1 MGALFK
7 DILREVKKS
16 FGRFFAIF
24 AIVMIGV
31 AFFAGVSA
39 ASGDMKFSADKYFD
53 DYNLYDLNIVSTI
66 GLDENNLEEIRKIQ
80 GVKNIAAGKSVDVL
94 SMVGNSYQ
102 VFKIMSIPND
112 NPGNIN
118 QIRIKE
124 GRLPQNSGECV
135 VKYERI
141 RGTDMKIGD
150 KLTFVSGDDSD
161 INSSLKVQEYTIV
174 GFVYTPVYMSYELG
188 NSQIGS
194 GSVSFIAMI
203 GEDDF
208 SLPVYTNCYVDL
220 EDTDRYNFYTSSEY
234 EKSVDDVSERLE
246 ELGLSQCR
254 DINEK
259 LEMYGMEPDAK
270 WHILDRDMNYAIV
283 AYENSANQMRDIAR
297 IFPVFFFFVAA
308 LVCLTTM
315 TRMVDEQ
322 RGLIGTY
329 KALGYGRIA
338 ISLKYILYA
347 FTASVFG
354 GILGCIAGNL
364 IFPTVIYYCWT
375 IVYQLPDI
383 AFDVHTV
390 TNIIAVASM
399 TGITTLASIF
409 ACYKELVSQPAQLMR
424 PKAPKMGKKIFLEH
438 IGFIWKR
445 FSFIRKV
452 TARNIF
458 RYKKRF
464 LMTLIGIAGCTA
476 LLIAGFGIK
485 NSIQGLINKQFNE
498 ILQYN
503 VAISLE
509 GELSNEAVKDFLDE
523 VKNDS
528 YFEKAMYASQFTGTV
543 IGEDKELDA
552 SVYVIS
558 AEQEMNPYIHLRRK
572 KGVDCSWDSQGVVI
586 TTYAAEKLNLKK
598 GDYLELKVSDKV
610 RKVKVTDIAEMYV
623 GHYVFMKDDYYTE
636 IFGEEPCFN
645 TILGIAKDSTK
656 EAEEKLGS
664 EYMEKDQVDNI
675 TFISGNIERF
685 NDMVQS
691 LGLIT
696 LVLIISAGALAF
708 VVLYNL
714 TNVNISERIREI
726 ATIKV
731 LGFYD
736 NEVSAYVYRENVV
749 ITILGAII
757 GLVLGV
763 FLHHFIMDTIAMED
777 VIFGYD
783 IYWQSY
789 LYSFGIT
796 MIFAVFVNLVMYRK
810 MKKIPM
816 VESLKSVE

>member
-1 MGALFK
+1 MRALFR
-7 DILREVKKS
+7 DILREIRKS

-31 AFFAGVSA
+31 AFFAGVA
-39 ASGDMKFSADKYFD
+39 ASSGDMKFSADKYFD
-53 DYNLYDLNIVSTI
+53 NYNLYDLNIVSTV
-66 GLDENNLEEIRKIQ
+66 GLDDDNLEEISKIE

-94 SMVGNSYQ
+94 GMVGNSYQ
-102 VFKIMSIPND
+102 VFKMMSIPED
-112 NPGNIN
+112 NPGKLN
-118 QIRIKE
+118 QIRVKE
-124 GRLPQNSGECV
+124 GRLPEKSGECV
-135 VKYERI
+135 VKFERI
-141 RGTDMKIGD
+141 RGSEMKLGD
-150 KLTFVSGDDSD
+150 KLTFVSGDDKD
-161 INSSLKVQEYTIV
+161 ISESLKVQEYTIV

-188 NSQIGS
+188 NSQIGN
-194 GSVSFIAMI
+194 GDVSYIAMI

-220 EDTDRYNFYTSSEY
+220 EDTDKYNFYTSSEY
-234 EKSVDDVSERLE
+234 EKIVDDVAGRLE
-246 ELGLSQCR
+246 ALGEEQCH
-254 DINEK
+254 DINDR
-259 LEMYGMEPDAK
+259 LEMYGMEPSAK

-283 AYENSANQMRDIAR
+283 AYENSANQMRDIAK

-329 KALGYGRIA
+329 KALGYGKLA

-347 FTASVFG
+347 FTASVLG
-354 GILGCIAGNL
+354 GIIGAIIGNVV
-364 IFPTVIYYCWT
+364 FPSVIYYCWT
-375 IVYQLPDI
+375 IVYQMPDI
-383 AFDVHTV
+383 AFDTHIV
-390 TNIIAVASM
+390 TNILAVVSM
-399 TGITTLASIF
+399 TGITTLAAVF
-409 ACYKELVSQPAQLMR
+409 ACYRELVSQPAQLMR

-485 NSIQGLINKQFNE
+485 NSIQGLIRKQYNE
-498 ILQYN
+498 IFQYN
-503 VAISLE
+503 ITI
-509 GELSNEAVKDFLDE
+509 ELKDKLSDE
-523 VKNDS
+523 TSAAFVEQLRKDED
-528 YFEKAMYASQFTGTV
+528 FEKVLLTSTFKAV
-543 IGEDKELDA
+543 LVGEEKELDA
-552 SVYVIS
+552 SVYVVPSDEEI
-558 AEQEMNPYIHLRRK
+558 APYIHLRKK
-572 KGVDCSWDSQGVVI
+572 KGVDCSWNDEGVVI
-586 TTYAAEKLNLKK
+586 TTQAADKLNLKK
-598 GDYLELKVSDKV
+598 GDSLEIKIGDNVK
-610 RKVKVTDIAEMYV
+610 KVKITDIAEMYV
-623 GHYVFMKDDYYTE
+623 GHYIFLQDDYY
-636 IFGEEPCFN
+636 EEVFN
-645 TILGIAKDSTK
+645 EKPYFATIMGNIKDTSK
-656 EAEEKLGS
+656 EAEDRIGNK
-664 EYMEKDQVDNI
+664 YMSKPEVDNVS
-675 TFISGNIERF
+675 FMSGNIERF
-685 NDMVQS
+685 NDMIQS

-696 LVLIISAGALAF
+696 IVLIISAGALAF

-736 NEVSAYVYRENVV
+736 NEVSSYVYRENIV

-796 MIFAVFVNLVMYRK
+796 MIFAVLVNLVMYKK
-810 MKKIPM
+810 MQNIPM